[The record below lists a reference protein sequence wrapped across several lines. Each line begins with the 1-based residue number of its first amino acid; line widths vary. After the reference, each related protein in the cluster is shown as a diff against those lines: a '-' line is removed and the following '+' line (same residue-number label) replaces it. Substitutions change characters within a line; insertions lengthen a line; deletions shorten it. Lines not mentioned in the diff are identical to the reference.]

1 MGAPQEVA
9 RLVLDTNVLVSAL
22 LFRGEASRLIP
33 LWHRGPCRLAVSR
46 DILREYLRVLA
57 YPRFG
62 LTPDEIRALA
72 GEHILPWCDA
82 FSPAG
87 GPPVCRD
94 RDDDKFLH
102 CARAARA
109 RALITGDADL
119 LALAPRW
126 RTVRILTV
134 AAALRDL

>member
-1 MGAPQEVA
+1 MGARKEVA

-22 LFRGEASRLIP
+22 IFRGEAARLVP
-33 LWHRGPCRLAVSR
+33 LWHRGRYRLAVSA

-62 LTPDEIRALA
+62 LTADEVRAIA
-72 GEHILPWCDA
+72 AEYILPWCDA
-82 FSPAG
+82 FAVEP
-87 GPPVCRD
+87 GPRICRD

-109 RALITGDADL
+109 RALVTGDRDL

-126 RTVRILTV
+126 RGIPVITLT
-134 AAALRDL
+134 AALKNL